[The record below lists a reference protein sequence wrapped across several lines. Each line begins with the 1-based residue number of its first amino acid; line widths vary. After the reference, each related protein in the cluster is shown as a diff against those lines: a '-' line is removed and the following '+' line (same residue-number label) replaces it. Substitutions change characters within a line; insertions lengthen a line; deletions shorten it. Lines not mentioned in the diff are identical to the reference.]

1 MVTITIVRVATV
13 EAINKKCYHKH
24 AIHGLTKMISFAE
37 KRPIERTSTDE
48 KDTTG
53 DD

>member
-1 MVTITIVRVATV
+1 MATVTIATV
-13 EAINKKCYHKH
+13 KAISKKFYHKH
-24 AIHGLTKMISFAE
+24 AIHGLTKMISFAA
-37 KRPIERTSTDE
+37 KRPNERTATDE